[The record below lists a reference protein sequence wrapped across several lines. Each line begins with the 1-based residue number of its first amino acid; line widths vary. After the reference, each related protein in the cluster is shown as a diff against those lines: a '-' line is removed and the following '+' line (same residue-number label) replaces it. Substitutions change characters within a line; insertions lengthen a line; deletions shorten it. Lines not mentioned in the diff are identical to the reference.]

1 MSAFKP
7 DPDPSRNAYLDRMAF
22 PWALYADG
30 YYKAAALLI
39 NQCETFYD
47 RNTLIYPI
55 VFLYRQ
61 HIELVLKEFI
71 LDGNRYRQSFMLPQ
85 AHHNLVQLWQLCM
98 KVIRQR
104 RLPVSSAHIRIIDK
118 VVREFNDYD
127 PSSEAFRYPVT
138 KRGVRS
144 LASVEVPLSIRGL
157 AQTMEEFE
165 GCLRN
170 LDALLDADISL
181 QREFSWEND

>member
-1 MSAFKP
+1 MPVFKP
-7 DPDPSRNAYLDRMAF
+7 DPDPSLNAYLDRVAV
-22 PWALYADG
+22 PWCLYADG

-61 HIELVLKEFI
+61 YIELAFKEFI
-71 LDGNRYRQSFMLPQ
+71 LDGSRYRENLSPPQ
-85 AHHNLVQLWQLCM
+85 THHNLNRLWQLCAEI
-98 KVIRQR
+98 IRER
-104 RLPVSSAHIRIIDK
+104 KLPVPPAHIQMIEK
-118 VVREFNDYD
+118 VVGEFNTYD

-138 KRGVRS
+138 KRGARS
-144 LASVEVPLSIRGL
+144 LASAEVPLSIRGL
-157 AQTMEEFE
+157 AQTMKEVE

-170 LDALLDADISL
+170 LDALLDADTSL
-181 QREFSWEND
+181 QREFNREI